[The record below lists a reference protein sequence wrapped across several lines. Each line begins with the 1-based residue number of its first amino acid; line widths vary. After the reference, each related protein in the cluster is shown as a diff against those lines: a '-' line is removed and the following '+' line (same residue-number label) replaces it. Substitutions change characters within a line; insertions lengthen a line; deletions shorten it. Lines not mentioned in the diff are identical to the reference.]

1 MANMTTWGSGTVS
14 TRLSLDVP
22 DRIVVQIDSGVSG
35 ALYLTSDEAVKLR
48 DGLSRA
54 IVEAAQASAKAK
66 TVESEGSP
74 A

>member
-22 DRIVVQIDSGVSG
+22 DRIVVQIDSGVTG
-35 ALYLTSDEAVKLR
+35 ALYLTSDEAVQLR

-54 IVEAAQASAKAK
+54 ILEAAQASAKAVK
-66 TVESEGSP
+66 DEGET